1 MPLHIYHSLLPNPI
15 HWQHDPGFRRLRAA
29 NHAVILSHLMPG
41 IAVRANR
48 SIDQRVLTNF
58 KKRTISQPGS
68 CSHYDHSRYINSTS
82 LLLTHFSGTSSMPP
96 EVRRNNP
103 PTHIPPHPL
112 ICQSLKQQDGVGRK
126 YSTLQIAM
134 KHLTRHSLN
143 ISFPA
148 HLCFY
153 PWEESRITA
162 FASGSSCLKP
172 DQVVLN

>member
-15 HWQHDPGFRRLRAA
+15 HWQYDPGFRRLRVA

-48 SIDQRVLTNF
+48 SIDQRVLTIL

-68 CSHYDHSRYINSTS
+68 CSHYDHARYINSTS

-103 PTHIPPHPL
+103 PHTHTPTPPNMS
-112 ICQSLKQQDGVGRK
+112 ISKTTRRVGRK
-126 YSTLQIAM
+126 YSTLQILM